1 MSELEVFRAPDAAAV
16 LTALGGGP
24 ALPAFDG
31 LRLTL
36 TDPVDVLLLMEELV
50 VDGPDPSLITALV
63 RPEIDP
69 AAYGCFLSAAP
80 HFGEPWTY
88 GINPAVRDALAAA
101 SPAELAAL
109 RPYEGVEPPAAALEQ
124 LRATAGLARR
134 AVASGESLYYRTGTA
149 A

>member
-1 MSELEVFRAPDAAAV
+1 MSELEFFRAPNAAAV
-16 LTALGGGP
+16 LTTLGGGP

-31 LRLTL
+31 LRARL

-50 VDGPDPSLITALV
+50 VDGPDPSLITGLIW
-63 RPEIDP
+63 PEIDP
-69 AAYGCFLSAAP
+69 AAYGCFLSNAP

-101 SPAELAAL
+101 SPAGLAAL
-109 RPYEGVEPPAAALEQ
+109 RPYQGVEPPAAALEQ
-124 LRATAGLARR
+124 LSAMAGLARR
-134 AVASGESLYYRTGTA
+134 AVAAGESLYYRTGTA